1 LFTISLVKLNYKL
14 KNKKMKPNNKVHNYK
29 DEYYPP
35 MPTGSTK
42 FWRSCFIYQLYKFFV
57 LNYKIMKMVVKGHS

>member
-1 LFTISLVKLNYKL
+1 
-14 KNKKMKPNNKVHNYK
+14 MKPNDKVHNYK

-35 MPTGSTK
+35 MPTRSTK

>member
-1 LFTISLVKLNYKL
+1 
-14 KNKKMKPNNKVHNYK
+14 MKPNNKVHNYK

-35 MPTGSTK
+35 MPTYLTK
-42 FWRSCFIYQLYKFFV
+42 FWRVCLLYQFYRFFV

>member
-1 LFTISLVKLNYKL
+1 MST
-14 KNKKMKPNNKVHNYK
+14 NNEIRAYK

-35 MPTGSTK
+35 VPTRMTR
-42 FWRSCFIYQLYKFFV
+42 FWRTCIMYQIFRFFV